1 MTLWAAHAN
10 FEENEKGSIEPGK
23 FADFIMLD
31 RDIMTVPVNDIP
43 EATVL
48 CTYLGGELVMQKKSD
63 QFNISVS

>member
-1 MTLWAAHAN
+1 
-10 FEENEKGSIEPGK
+10 
-23 FADFIMLD
+23 MLD